1 VGDVCGGA
9 TEGCCCG
16 VAAAGGDC
24 DVDGVVCGNANDTKK
39 MNGARKNLKER
50 LLMRSINSGSV
61 FNGNKPRVAV
71 KTRLAADHADPA
83 DQGKISV
90 HLRKSAAN

>member
-1 VGDVCGGA
+1 VGDVCGGI

-24 DVDGVVCGNANDTKK
+24 DVDGVVCANANDTKK

-50 LLMRSINSGSV
+50 FLMRSMNSDSV
-61 FNGNKPRVAV
+61 FNGNKRRVAI
-71 KTRLAADHADPA
+71 KKLAADRADPA

>member
-1 VGDVCGGA
+1 MGDVCGGI
-9 TEGCCCG
+9 TEGGCCG
-16 VAAAGGDC
+16 VAAVGGDC
-24 DVDGVVCGNANDTKK
+24 GVDGVVCASANNDKK
-39 MNGARKNLKER
+39 MNAARRNLKER
-50 LLMRSINSGSV
+50 LLMRSINSGSA